1 MKHEEKHPTPPVGI
15 VGTLNHLR
23 RGRLLGELSEAE
35 TALVAA
41 VRQTGR
47 KGKLILSIQ
56 YGLGGTDNSL
66 LQLSAEVDVR
76 LPKQQI
82 VPTVVYADDDNRLH
96 RHDPRQVEMR
106 PVVEQATQPQP
117 QPTPTKASPSHA
129 S

>member
-1 MKHEEKHPTPPVGI
+1 MKHEETHPHAAPVGI

-47 KGKLILSIQ
+47 KGKLVLSIQ

-82 VPTVVYADDDNRLH
+82 VPTVVYADDDNHLH
-96 RHDPRQVEMR
+96 RSDPRQVEMR

-117 QPTPTKASPSHA
+117 TPTKVSPSHA